1 MLPLSPIA
9 PEDPYH
15 YEEVIVNFGV
25 TAQLE
30 TEYDHDVSDPIG
42 SFVDQV
48 KDLKGQQTPEL
59 VDIPD
64 SKS

>member
-1 MLPLSPIA
+1 M
-9 PEDPYH
+9 
-15 YEEVIVNFGV
+15 NFGV

-48 KDLKGQQTPEL
+48 KDLKGLQTPEL
-59 VDIPD
+59 VDVPD

>member
-1 MLPLSPIA
+1 MLSLSPIA

-48 KDLKGQQTPEL
+48 KDLQTPEL
-59 VDIPD
+59 VDVPD